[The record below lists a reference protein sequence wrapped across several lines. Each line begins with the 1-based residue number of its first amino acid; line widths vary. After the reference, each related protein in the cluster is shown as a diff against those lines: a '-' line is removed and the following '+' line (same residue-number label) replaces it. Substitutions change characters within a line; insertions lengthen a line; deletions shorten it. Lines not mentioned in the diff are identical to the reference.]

1 MLKKRIIP
9 CLDVQNGRV
18 VKGQQFQAI
27 QDVDDPVKLAHFYA
41 VEGADELVFYD
52 ITASV
57 EKRKLRTQL
66 IEQIASHIAIPF
78 TVGGGINTMDDIE
91 SVLLSGADKVS
102 LNTGAINHPEL
113 ITQGARRF
121 GSQCIVVSM
130 DVQFVDGVDRV
141 FALGGRKATSKE
153 AVAWAKEVVALGA
166 GEIVVNAIDQ
176 DGMKQGYN
184 LRLLNA
190 IQQAVNVPIIA
201 SGGAGT
207 LAHFVE
213 VATQTKVEGYL
224 AASVFHYQ
232 RLRIAQVKEALKQ
245 KGVTIR

>member
-27 QDVDDPVKLAHFYA
+27 QDVDDPIKLAQFYSL
-41 VEGADELVFYD
+41 EGADELVFYD

-57 EKRKLRTQL
+57 EKRKLMTQL
-66 IEQIASHIAIPF
+66 IEKIAAHIAIPF
-78 TVGGGINTMDDIE
+78 TVGGGINTMADIE
-91 SVLLSGADKVS
+91 AVLLSGADKVS
-102 LNTGAINHPEL
+102 LNTGALNDPSL
-113 ITQGARRF
+113 ITKGARRF
-121 GSQCIVVSM
+121 GSQCIVMSM
-130 DVQFVDGVDRV
+130 DVKHVNGIDQV
-141 FALGGRKATSKE
+141 FAFGGRQATTKE

-190 IQQAVNVPIIA
+190 IHQAVNVPVIA

-207 LAHFVE
+207 IDHFLE

-232 RLRIAQVKEALKQ
+232 TLRIAQVKEALKQ
-245 KGVTIR
+245 KGVNIR